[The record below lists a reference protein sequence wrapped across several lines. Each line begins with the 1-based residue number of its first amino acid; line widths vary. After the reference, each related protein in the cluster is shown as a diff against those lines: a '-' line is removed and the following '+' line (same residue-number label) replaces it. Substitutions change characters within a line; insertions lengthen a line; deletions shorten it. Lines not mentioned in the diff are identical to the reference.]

1 MVVTAAVN
9 PIREVES
16 YNDGARRRGTV
27 AAGTD
32 IPKNSLLKLADDNT
46 FSQSTGTGDI
56 IAGVSTDD
64 KEGDD
69 PSTSI
74 GVYGPGIFEF
84 TASGSI
90 TAGDNVQSVATA
102 GTGGNAVITAGDVS
116 NATQIIVGTAINTVT
131 TTQRV
136 RVRMN
141 L

>member
-1 MVVTAAVN
+1 MTVTAAVN
-9 PIREVES
+9 AIREVES
-16 YNDGARRRGTV
+16 YNDNARRRGTV
-27 AAGTD
+27 ASGTD

-46 FSQSTGTGDI
+46 FSQSTGTGDV

-90 TAGDNVQSVATA
+90 TAGNKIQSAAGATA
-102 GTGGNAVITAGDVS
+102 NLVKASGDVS
-116 NATQIIVGTAINTVT
+116 NESQIIVGSAVNSVSDTE
-131 TTQRV
+131 RV

>member
-1 MVVTAAVN
+1 MTVTAAVN
-9 PIREVES
+9 AIREVES
-16 YNDGARRRGTV
+16 YNDNARRRGTV
-27 AAGTD
+27 EAGTD
-32 IPKNSLLKLADDNT
+32 IPKLSLLKLADDNT
-46 FSQSTGTGDI
+46 FSQSTGAADV

-90 TAGDNVQSVATA
+90 TAGQKVVSHSVGA
-102 GTGGNAVITAGDVS
+102 
-116 NATQIIVGTAINTVT
+116 NTVVAAT
-131 TTQRV
+131 DANVTSSFSIIIGSAVNSVSTEERV